1 MRLVEFSIRRSVTT
15 SMLILA
21 LVIFGVVSYSR
32 LAVNLLPDI
41 TYPSLTVKTI
51 YEGAAPAEV
60 EDVITK
66 PIEEAVGV
74 VNNIVRVSSVSRAGE
89 SYVILEFDWKTNM
102 DFAGL
107 NVREKLD
114 LVQLPD
120 DAEKPVLLKYDP
132 SSDPILRI
140 GVTGNQNPAQIRLLS
155 EEKVKPYLENI
166 QGVAA
171 VKVNGG
177 LEEEIYVELDHGKL
191 NTLNLPITQI
201 TSRLAQENI
210 NLSGGILDEGRRRFL
225 VRTLSQF
232 QQVDE
237 IGEVIVARR
246 GSANILL
253 KDIGRVYSGY
263 KDRTVITKLDGR
275 EVIELAVYKAADAN
289 TILVADAVKQRAQ
302 DLLPDINV
310 GGVRLELTPVFDQS
324 IFIRQ
329 AVDEVLDTGLL
340 GGILAVGVLFLFLR
354 DFKSTS
360 IISLS
365 IPLSV
370 VITFFFMYM
379 FDLSLN
385 IMSLG
390 GLALG
395 IGMLVDNS
403 IVVLESIQRFREEG
417 LGVFEAA
424 MKGASDVGMAVTAST
439 LTTICVFLPIVFVEG
454 VARQLF
460 ADQALTVTFSLS
472 ASLLVSLTLIPMLAS
487 KGMKLEPD
495 ANGATDAPERAPA
508 GGVRRVIRF
517 IAVELPGMILGLLSR
532 LIRLVWKG
540 ILLLLTPLTWGF
552 NIAYAALSRVYE
564 RLLLYAL
571 DHRTVVLLVTLILT
585 VASVAIYPL
594 LGGELIPEVRQGQ
607 LSVTLNRAEGT
618 PIDNTQQTVD
628 LLMDEIREIDGIAG
642 IYAVTG
648 LSTQSGMS
656 IEENKENA
664 AWLYIQMDDTVTPAA
679 EDFILEQIR
688 TRVAPLPGL
697 DYKFSRPTFFSFKSP
712 VEVFIQGYNQQVLA
726 RMADRLTGE
735 MGRLRGLTDLKAST
749 EAGNPEVQIVFNRQR
764 LSAYGLTIQGV
775 ATAIRNQILGDVA
788 TEFVRPDRK
797 VDIRVRLPE
806 AQRQTLTQIRELKIH
821 DSAGNTIPLTTVAS
835 LEVAE
840 GPAEI
845 RRLNQQRVALISG
858 NVEGRDL
865 ASVIAEIRG
874 VIAAN
879 PMPTGFTAFLG
890 GQSEEQAVA
899 FQSMAFAVLLAIFL
913 IYLVMASQF
922 ESLIQPL
929 IIMFSIPFS
938 VVGVLLTLWLTRQS
952 ISVVVFIG
960 VIILAGIVVNNAIVL
975 LDCINHLRTG
985 GLAVRDAVIK
995 ACHLRLRPILM
1006 TTSTTVLGLLPM
1018 AVGMARGAELRK
1030 PLALTLIGGLT
1041 SSTLLTLVLI
1051 PVLYL
1056 WIIREKQ
1063 S

>member
-140 GVTGNQNPAQIRLLS
+140 GVTGNQNLAQIRLLS

-310 GGVRLELTPVFDQS
+310 GGVRLALTPVFDQS

-340 GGILAVGVLFLFLR
+340 GGILAVGVLFLFLH

-370 VITFFFMYM
+370 IITFFFMYL

-424 MKGASDVGMAVTAST
+424 MKGASDVGMAVIAST

-487 KGMKLEPD
+487 KGMKPEPD
-495 ANGATDAPERAPA
+495 ANGVTHVPDRAPS
-508 GGVRRVIRF
+508 GGVRRVLRF
-517 IAVELPGMILGLLSR
+517 VAIELPGMLLGLLSR

-540 ILLLLTPLTWGF
+540 ILFLLTPLTWSF
-552 NIAYAALSRVYE
+552 NIAYAGLSRAYE

-571 DHRTVVLLVTLILT
+571 GHRTVVLLVTLIMT

-628 LLMDEIREIDGIAG
+628 LLMKEIRGIDGIAG
-642 IYAVTG
+642 VYAVTG

-679 EDFILEQIR
+679 EDHILEQIR

-712 VEVFIQGYNQQVLA
+712 VEVFIQGYNQQVLG
-726 RMADRLTGE
+726 RMAARLTGE
-735 MGRLRGLTDLKAST
+735 LSRLRGLTDLKAST

-865 ASVIAEIRG
+865 ASVITEIRG
-874 VIAAN
+874 VIAGN
-879 PMPTGFTAFLG
+879 PMPIGFTAFLG

-922 ESLIQPL
+922 ESMIQPL

-960 VIILAGIVVNNAIVL
+960 VIILAGVVVNNAIVL
-975 LDCINHLRTG
+975 LDCVNHLRAG
-985 GLAVRDAVIK
+985 GLTIRDAVIK

-1018 AVGMARGAELRK
+1018 AVGMARGAELRR

-1051 PVLYL
+1051 PVLYT